1 MQKFRVR
8 TSYRKTAAASATY
21 ACVRERLLFECQKAS
36 EWNKNVQVS
45 VKRKSELK
53 GKGMGGDELEVVL
66 DFHEGKSEKSSN
78 IFGIPSGSEAD
89 RSS

>member
-1 MQKFRVR
+1 MC
-8 TSYRKTAAASATY
+8 TSYRSPAPASVTY
-21 ACVRERLLFECQKAS
+21 ACVRARLLFEGQKAS

-45 VKRKSELK
+45 VKRERELK

-66 DFHEGKSEKSSN
+66 DFHEGKLEKSSN

>member
-1 MQKFRVR
+1 MC
-8 TSYRKTAAASATY
+8 TSYRSPAPASVTY
-21 ACVRERLLFECQKAS
+21 ACVRARLLFEGQKAS
-36 EWNKNVQVS
+36 EWNKNVQVG
-45 VKRKSELK
+45 VKRESELK

-89 RSS
+89 HSS